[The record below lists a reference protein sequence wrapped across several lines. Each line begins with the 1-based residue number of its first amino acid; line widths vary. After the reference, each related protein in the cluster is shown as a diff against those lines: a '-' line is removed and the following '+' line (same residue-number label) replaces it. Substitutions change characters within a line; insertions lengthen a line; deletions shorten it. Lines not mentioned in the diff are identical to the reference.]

1 MTPSATFAEKLAAA
15 AERNRSWLC
24 VGLDPQPGR
33 TPLDE
38 IVPFTRAIIDATS
51 DLVCAFKP
59 QAAFFEAHGRAGW
72 DALAATIAAVP
83 DHVPVVL
90 DVKRGDIGHVAE
102 AYATACFD
110 ALGADAV
117 TVNPYLGRDAVAP
130 FLARP
135 DKGAFILCRTS
146 NAGGADLQSLDVGG
160 EPLFLRVAS
169 LVQEWGAEHH
179 NAGLV
184 VGATYPRELAA
195 VRDRAPGL
203 PILLPGIGAQG
214 GDLEASVRAGGGGG
228 GLLVSASRSVIYAGA
243 GPGFATAARAEAER
257 LRAAISSAI
266 NGANSSAPASD

>member
-90 DVKRGDIGHVAE
+90 DAKRGDIGHVAE

-146 NAGGADLQSLDVGG
+146 NAGGADLQ
-160 EPLFLRVAS
+160 AS
-169 LVQEWGAEHH
+169 TWAASRCTCASRRWSRSGAPSITTRGSSWGRPTRGSWPPCAI
-179 NAGLV
+179 APPGCPSCCPAS
-184 VGATYPRELAA
+184 GRRAATWKRRCGRAAAA
-195 VRDRAPGL
+195 VACWSAPRDR
-203 PILLPGIGAQG
+203 
-214 GDLEASVRAGGGGG
+214 
-228 GLLVSASRSVIYAGA
+228 
-243 GPGFATAARAEAER
+243 
-257 LRAAISSAI
+257 
-266 NGANSSAPASD
+266 

>member
-38 IVPFTRAIIDATS
+38 IVPFTRAIIEATS
-51 DLVCAFKP
+51 DLVCAYKP

-83 DHVPVVL
+83 DDVPVVL
-90 DVKRGDIGHVAE
+90 DAKRGDIAHVAE

-146 NAGGADLQSLDVGG
+146 NAGGADLQAARRGRRAAV
-160 EPLFLRVAS
+160 PARRVAGPGVERRAS
-169 LVQEWGAEHH
+169 QRGARR
-179 NAGLV
+179 G
-184 VGATYPRELAA
+184 
-195 VRDRAPGL
+195 RDVP
-203 PILLPGIGAQG
+203 
-214 GDLEASVRAGGGGG
+214 
-228 GLLVSASRSVIYAGA
+228 AGA
-243 GPGFATAARAEAER
+243 GRRARSRPRAAHPAARHRGAGR
-257 LRAAISSAI
+257 RPGSVGSGGRRRRRAAGQRLAIGDLRRPTAPASRRPRARRPSACGPPI
-266 NGANSSAPASD
+266 NGAISSAPASD